1 MIPAID
7 IRHTLNSLSADL
19 GLFPKEHMA
28 AAVRA
33 LNRTMTTVR
42 AASARTLQKE
52 YPGVKIADL
61 KKRLKFR
68 RATSKQMSAAIDFS
82 GRRIALFGNFGM
94 RAVGKWGVRFSKLPW
109 RIEGIGTGDPVTP
122 EILARAFRQR
132 GRGGR
137 ASVMARWSKYRQSHE
152 ILVAPGVARA
162 LAERGI
168 GDALV
173 RLGRTRFAVVFVQEA
188 KFRLSK
194 RSA

>member
-7 IRHTLNSLSADL
+7 VRHTLGKLSAEL
-19 GLFPKEHMA
+19 GLYPKEHKA

-42 AASARTLQKE
+42 AESARSLQKE
-52 YPGVKIADL
+52 YPGVKVAAL
-61 KKRLKFR
+61 KKRLRFR
-68 RATSKQMSAAIDFS
+68 RANQKDMRAAIDFS
-82 GRRIALFGNFGM
+82 GRRIVLFGNFGM

-109 RIEGIGTGDPVTP
+109 RIEGVSGDVVTP

-132 GRGGR
+132 GTGGR
-137 ASVMARWSKYRQSHE
+137 ANVMSRWTKYRQSAE
-152 ILVAPGVARA
+152 ILLAPGVARA

-168 GDALV
+168 GEALV
-173 RLGRTRFAVVFVQEA
+173 RLGRTRFAVVFEQEA

>member
-7 IRHTLNSLSADL
+7 IRHTLGKLSAEL
-19 GLFPKEHMA
+19 GLYPKEHKA

-42 AASARTLQKE
+42 AESARTLQKE

-82 GRRIALFGNFGM
+82 GRRFVLFGNFGM
-94 RAVGKWGVRFSKLPW
+94 RAVGKWGVRFRKLPW
-109 RIEGIGTGDPVTP
+109 RIEGVSGDVVTP

-132 GRGGR
+132 GTGGR
-137 ASVMARWSKYRQSHE
+137 ANVMARWTKFRQSHE
-152 ILVAPGVARA
+152 ILLAPGVARA
-162 LAERGI
+162 LGERGI

-173 RLGRTRFAVVFVQEA
+173 RLGRNRFAVVFVQEA

-194 RSA
+194 RSV